1 LIWFY
6 FSEIKFLDKLQYIP
20 TIKKLHQPQT
30 NNMESKK
37 SYTALKVLF
46 SYVALLALVVTVG
59 WFLYSENQVYNKLE
73 SKIAFE
79 KTKILRVSK
88 LFSNV
93 YKTESL
99 ARKTIQNNSEQDFKS
114 YLIETDSLKSR
125 IDTLKEIVTTQYQKT
140 LLDSVTYLLAEKTK
154 NIRQLKTIKNKAE
167 DEVSVNTAID
177 EITKMEFKLRKLEL
191 QDFNKNPN
199 QLGAYQRNV
208 LQKYVDYLNQNIP
221 DDSTNT
227 LSKKASDS
235 ILANSKKLLSNVK
248 LKAEKKKESLNF
260 EENKL
265 LKNEIAISDQLR
277 KVLRIIEREIII
289 NSIKNNSLKEKSL
302 KKVNQIVTASA
313 IIGLVL
319 TLFFSILIV
328 SDYSK
333 SQVYKKQ
340 LEIANF
346 KTKNLLKSREQLI
359 STVSHDLK
367 TPLSTIVGYSELLGN
382 SDVNTKQSYFIK
394 NIKNSSE
401 YITQLVQDLL
411 DFSQIEAGKITIE
424 KVPFLLPEII
434 DEVAKS
440 IQTVYKQK
448 NIDLIIN
455 VDEKLNTRIVG
466 DSFRLKQILSNIIGN
481 AYKFTEEGF
490 IKISAYT
497 ENDENFIITIQD
509 SGIGIEKGN
518 QKLVFEEFAQANESI
533 EKKYGGT
540 GLGLSICQKI
550 ISILGGTL
558 SLESTFGKGST
569 FEIQLPLLFDHSQ
582 NITTETKKPI
592 LRNTQKQTFIVI
604 DDDINLLNLTSGVL
618 RQEGHQV
625 LSFNSAIKAL
635 ETIQNTKFDFV
646 ITDIQMP
653 EIDGFM
659 FLQKLRNSGHS
670 SYQNQPII
678 ALTGRTDL
686 DASVYSEAGFT
697 TVIKKPYSPRILLET
712 IQHILKNDTL
722 PNFQINEEETQTSY
736 RLYSL
741 ETLKEFLGND
751 HEALKEVLKS
761 FIENNSEN
769 LAFLETAITEKN
781 ILEINTI
788 AHRIAPMFKQIQA
801 REIGEILKTLERK
814 DLEISDL
821 DDLFK
826 DLKSKSELLFTALN
840 KEIL

>member
-1 LIWFY
+1 
-6 FSEIKFLDKLQYIP
+6 
-20 TIKKLHQPQT
+20 
-30 NNMESKK
+30 MESKK

-59 WFLYSENQVYNKLE
+59 WFLYAENVVYNKLE
-73 SKIAFE
+73 NKIAFE
-79 KTKILRVSK
+79 KTKILKVSK

-114 YLIETDSLKSR
+114 YIIETDSLKSR
-125 IDTLKEIVTTQYQKT
+125 IDTLKQIVTTQYQKT
-140 LLDSVTYLLAEKTK
+140 LLDSVTYLLSEKTK

-199 QLGAYQRNV
+199 QLGSYQRNV

-227 LSKKASDS
+227 LSKQASDS

-302 KKVNQIVTASA
+302 KKVNEIVTASA

-411 DFSQIEAGKITIE
+411 DFSKIEAGKITIE

-434 DEVAKS
+434 DEVARS

-448 NIDLIIN
+448 DIDLIIN
-455 VDEKLNTRIVG
+455 IDEKLNTRIVG
-466 DSFRLKQILSNIIGN
+466 DPFRLKQILSNIIGN

-497 ENDENFIITIQD
+497 SVTSERFIITIQD
-509 SGIGIEKGN
+509 SGIGIEKEN
-518 QKLVFEEFAQANESI
+518 LKLVFEEFAQANENI

-550 ISILGGTL
+550 ISILGGDL
-558 SLESTFGKGST
+558 KLESTFGKGST
-569 FEIQLPLLFDHSQ
+569 FEIQLPLQFDTSQ
-582 NITTETKKPI
+582 NLIPEVKKPVI
-592 LRNTQKQTFIVI
+592 RNTRKQTFIVL

-618 RQEGHQV
+618 RQEKHQV
-625 LSFNSAIKAL
+625 LSFSSATKAL
-635 ETIQNTKFDFV
+635 EAIKNTNFDFV

-653 EIDGFM
+653 EMDGFM
-659 FLQKLRNSGHS
+659 FLKKLKNSG
-670 SYQNQPII
+670 YKTYKNQPVI

-686 DASVYSEAGFT
+686 DFSVYSEAGFT
-697 TVIKKPYSPRILLET
+697 TVIQKPYSPKILLET
-712 IQHILKNDTL
+712 IQLILENDTL
-722 PNFQINEEETQTSY
+722 PTVAIHDEEEKTTSK
-736 RLYSL
+736 LYSL

-751 HEALKEVLKS
+751 SEALNEVLKS
-761 FIENNSEN
+761 FIESSREN
-769 LAFLETAITEKN
+769 LTLLENAITEKN
-781 ILEINTI
+781 TTEINSI

-801 REIGEILKTLERK
+801 REIGELLKVLENK
-814 DLEISDL
+814 DLEIA
-821 DDLFK
+821 
-826 DLKSKSELLFTALN
+826 DLKDNFKVLRSKTDLLFTVL
-840 KEIL
+840 KQEIA

>member
-1 LIWFY
+1 
-6 FSEIKFLDKLQYIP
+6 
-20 TIKKLHQPQT
+20 
-30 NNMESKK
+30 MESKK

-59 WFLYSENQVYNKLE
+59 WFLYSENVVYNKLE
-73 SKIAFE
+73 DKIAFE

-99 ARKTIQNNSEQDFKS
+99 ARKTIQTNSESDFKN
-114 YLIETDSLKSR
+114 YLIETDSLRAR
-125 IDTLKEIVTTQYQKT
+125 IDTLKQIVTTEYQKV
-140 LLDSVTYLLAEKTK
+140 LLDSVTYLLSEKTE
-154 NIRQLKTIKNKAE
+154 NIRKLKTIKNKAD

-191 QDFNKNPN
+191 QDFSKNPN
-199 QLGAYQRNV
+199 QLGSYQRNV

-227 LSKKASDS
+227 LSKQASDS

-265 LKNEIAISDQLR
+265 LKNEIAISEQLR

-302 KKVNQIVTASA
+302 RKVNEIVTASA
-313 IIGLVL
+313 IIGLIL
-319 TLFFSILIV
+319 TIFFSILIV

-333 SQVYKKQ
+333 SQLYKKQ

-411 DFSQIEAGKITIE
+411 DFSKIEAGKITIE
-424 KVPFLLPEII
+424 KVPFSLTEII
-434 DEVAKS
+434 EDTAKS
-440 IQTVYKQK
+440 IQSVYEQK

-455 VDEKLNTRIVG
+455 VDEKLKTRIVG
-466 DSFRLKQILSNIIGN
+466 DPFRLKQILTNIIGN
-481 AYKFTEEGF
+481 AFKFTEEGF
-490 IKISAYT
+490 IKISAYCT
-497 ENDENFIITIQD
+497 DDENSFTITIED
-509 SGIGIEKGN
+509 TGIGIEKGN
-518 QKLVFEEFAQANESI
+518 QKLVFEEFAQANENI

-550 ISILGGTL
+550 IAILGGSL
-558 SLESTFGKGST
+558 KLESTFGKGST
-569 FEIQLPLLFDHSQ
+569 FKIKLPLQFDSSTNTVEQ
-582 NITTETKKPI
+582 NEKPK
-592 LRNTQKQTFIVI
+592 LGFTQKLTFIVI
-604 DDDINLLNLTSGVL
+604 DDDTNLLNLTSGVL
-618 RQEGHQV
+618 RQEKHEV
-625 LSFNSAIKAL
+625 LSFNSAVKAL
-635 ETIQNTKFDFV
+635 ETIQNTPFDFV

-653 EIDGFM
+653 EMDGFM
-659 FLQKLRNSGHS
+659 FLKKLLTSEKGL
-670 SYQNQPII
+670 YKNQPVI

-686 DASVYSEAGFT
+686 EASVYTEAGFT
-697 TVIKKPYSPRILLET
+697 TVIKKPYSPKVLIET
-712 IQHILKNDTL
+712 IQSILADDRL
-722 PNFQINEEETQTSY
+722 PNTEINEQEVEETAAQ
-736 RLYSL
+736 LYSL
-741 ETLKEFLGND
+741 KTLKEFLGHDND
-751 HEALKEVLKS
+751 ALKDILKAFMAS
-761 FIENNSEN
+761 SNENFTALEN
-769 LAFLETAITEKN
+769 AIAEEN
-781 ILEINTI
+781 IADIRAI
-788 AHRIAPMFKQIQA
+788 SHRIAPMFKQIEA
-801 REIGEILKTLERK
+801 REIGAILKILEQN
-814 DLEISDL
+814 DLEIEQVKDIYQ
-821 DDLFK
+821 
-826 DLKSKSELLFTALN
+826 DLKIKRDLLFNALQQ
-840 KEIL
+840 EII

>member
-1 LIWFY
+1 
-6 FSEIKFLDKLQYIP
+6 
-20 TIKKLHQPQT
+20 
-30 NNMESKK
+30 MESKK

-73 SKIAFE
+73 NKIAFE

-99 ARKTIQNNSEQDFKS
+99 ARKTIQNNSEVDFKN

-125 IDTLKEIVTTQYQKT
+125 IDTLKQIVTTQYQKT
-140 LLDSVTYLLAEKTK
+140 LLDSVTYLLSEKTK
-154 NIRQLKTIKNKAE
+154 NIQQLKTIKNKAE

-199 QLGAYQRNV
+199 QLGSYQRNV

-302 KKVNQIVTASA
+302 KKVNEIVTVSA
-313 IIGLVL
+313 IVGLVL

-411 DFSQIEAGKITIE
+411 DFSKIEAGKITIE

-440 IQTVYKQK
+440 IQTVYKHK

-466 DSFRLKQILSNIIGN
+466 DPFRLKQILSNIIGN

-490 IKISAYT
+490 IKVSGYVT
-497 ENDENFIITIQD
+497 DNDKFFTIRIED
-509 SGIGIEKGN
+509 TGIGIEKGN
-518 QKLVFEEFAQANESI
+518 QKLVFEEFAQANENI

-550 ISILGGTL
+550 ISILGGDL
-558 SLESTFGKGST
+558 KLESTFGKGSI
-569 FEIQLPLLFDHSQ
+569 FEVELPLQFDNST
-582 NITTETKKPI
+582 NSVPEVKKPI
-592 LRNTQKQTFIVI
+592 VRNTKKQTFIVL

-618 RQEGHQV
+618 RQEQHQV

-635 ETIQNTKFDFV
+635 EAVQNTNFDFI

-653 EIDGFM
+653 EMDGFA
-659 FLQKLRNSGHS
+659 FLKKLKNSGYS
-670 SYQNQPII
+670 TYKNQPVI

-686 DASVYSEAGFT
+686 DATVYSEAGFT
-697 TVIKKPYSPRILLET
+697 TVIQKPYSPKILLET
-712 IQHILKNDTL
+712 IHLILENDTL
-722 PNFQINEEETQTSY
+722 PSVAINENDEQTTSK
-736 RLYSL
+736 LYSV

-751 HEALKEVLKS
+751 TTALKEVLKS
-761 FIENNSEN
+761 FIESSSEN
-769 LAFLETAITEKN
+769 LNLLESAIIEKN
-781 ILEINTI
+781 TVEINSI

-801 REIGEILKTLERK
+801 REIGEILKVLENK
-814 DLEISDL
+814 DLETSDL
-821 DDLFK
+821 ADIFK
-826 DLKSKSELLFTALN
+826 VLKSKTDVLFKALQE
-840 KEIL
+840 EIA

>member
-1 LIWFY
+1 
-6 FSEIKFLDKLQYIP
+6 
-20 TIKKLHQPQT
+20 
-30 NNMESKK
+30 MESKK
-37 SYTALKVLF
+37 SYTAIKVLF

-59 WFLYSENQVYNKLE
+59 CFLYSENVVYNKLE
-73 SKIAFE
+73 DKIAFE

-99 ARKTIQNNSEQDFKS
+99 ARKTIQTNSDNDFKS
-114 YLIETDSLKSR
+114 YLVETDSLKSR
-125 IDTLKEIVTTQYQKT
+125 IDTLKQIVTTDYQKT
-140 LLDSVTYLLAEKTK
+140 LLDSVTYLLSEKTK
-154 NIRQLKTIKNKAE
+154 NIQQLKTIKNKAD
-167 DEVSVNTAID
+167 DEVSVNSAID

-191 QDFNKNPN
+191 QDFTKSPN
-199 QLGAYQRNV
+199 QLGSYQKNV

-227 LSKKASDS
+227 LSKQASDS
-235 ILANSKKLLSNVK
+235 ILANSKKLLSSVK
-248 LKAEKKKESLNF
+248 LRAEKKKESLNF

-265 LKNEIAISDQLR
+265 LKNEIAISEQLR

-302 KKVNQIVTASA
+302 KKVNEIVTMSA

-411 DFSQIEAGKITIE
+411 DFSKIEAGKITIE
-424 KVPFLLPEII
+424 KVPFLLPEIV

-455 VDEKLNTRIVG
+455 VDEKLNAKIVG
-466 DSFRLKQILSNIIGN
+466 DPFRLKQILSNIIGN

-490 IKISAYT
+490 IRISAFVT
-497 ENDENFIITIQD
+497 EKEEFFTLTIED
-509 SGIGIEKGN
+509 SGIGIEKSN
-518 QKLVFEEFAQANESI
+518 QKLVFEEFAQANEGI

-550 ISILGGTL
+550 IAILGGTL
-558 SLESTFGKGST
+558 QLESTFGKGST
-569 FEIQLPLLFDHSQ
+569 FEIQLPLLFDTSS
-582 NITTETKKPI
+582 NTIFEVKKPVFQ
-592 LRNTQKQTFIVI
+592 NTRKQTFIVI

-618 RQEGHQV
+618 RQEKHQV
-625 LSFNSAIKAL
+625 LAFSNAIKAL
-635 ETIQNTKFDFV
+635 EAIQKTNFDFV

-653 EIDGFM
+653 EMDGFM
-659 FLQKLRNSGHS
+659 FLQKLKNTD
-670 SYQNQPII
+670 SYKSQPVI
-678 ALTGRTDL
+678 ALTGRSDL
-686 DASVYSEAGFT
+686 DSSVYSEAGFT
-697 TVIKKPYSPRILLET
+697 TVIKKPYSPKILLET
-712 IQHILKNDTL
+712 IRIILENDPL
-722 PNFQINEEETQTSY
+722 PKMEINDIEEKTS
-736 RLYSL
+736 RQLYSL

-751 HEALKEVLKS
+751 KDALNEVLKS
-761 FIENNSEN
+761 FIESSNEN
-769 LAFLETAITEKN
+769 LVFLENAIEEEN
-781 ILEINTI
+781 VAEINSI

-801 REIGEILKTLERK
+801 NEIGGILKVLDK
-814 DLEISDL
+814 NNFEISDL
-821 DDLFK
+821 K
-826 DLKSKSELLFTALN
+826 DIYKALKSKTDHLFKALQ
-840 KEIL
+840 KEIV

>member
-1 LIWFY
+1 
-6 FSEIKFLDKLQYIP
+6 
-20 TIKKLHQPQT
+20 
-30 NNMESKK
+30 MESKK

-59 WFLYSENQVYNKLE
+59 WFLYAENVVYNKLE
-73 SKIAFE
+73 NKIAFE
-79 KTKILRVSK
+79 KTKILKVSK

-114 YLIETDSLKSR
+114 YIIETDSLKSR
-125 IDTLKEIVTTQYQKT
+125 IDTLKQIVTTQYQKT
-140 LLDSVTYLLAEKTK
+140 LLDSVTYLLSEKTK

-199 QLGAYQRNV
+199 QLGSYQRNV

-227 LSKKASDS
+227 LSKQASDS

-302 KKVNQIVTASA
+302 KKVNEIVTASA

-411 DFSQIEAGKITIE
+411 DFSKIEAGKITIE
-424 KVPFLLPEII
+424 NVPFLLPEIV
-434 DEVAKS
+434 DEVARS

-448 NIDLIIN
+448 DIELIIN
-455 VDEKLNTRIVG
+455 IDEKLNTRIVG
-466 DSFRLKQILSNIIGN
+466 DPFRLKQILSNIIGN

-497 ENDENFIITIQD
+497 TDNSERFIITIQD
-509 SGIGIEKGN
+509 SGIGIEKEN
-518 QKLVFEEFAQANESI
+518 LKLVFEEFAQANENI

-550 ISILGGTL
+550 ISILGGDL
-558 SLESTFGKGST
+558 KLESTFGKGST
-569 FEIQLPLLFDHSQ
+569 FEIQLPLQFDTSQ
-582 NITTETKKPI
+582 NLIPEVKKPVI
-592 LRNTQKQTFIVI
+592 RNTRKQTFIVL

-618 RQEGHQV
+618 RQEKHQV
-625 LSFNSAIKAL
+625 LSFSSATKAL
-635 ETIQNTKFDFV
+635 EAIKNTNFDFV

-653 EIDGFM
+653 EMDGFM
-659 FLQKLRNSGHS
+659 FLKKLKNSG
-670 SYQNQPII
+670 YKNYKNQPVI

-686 DASVYSEAGFT
+686 DFSVYSEAGFT
-697 TVIKKPYSPRILLET
+697 TVIQKPYSPKILLET
-712 IQHILKNDTL
+712 IQLILENDTL
-722 PNFQINEEETQTSY
+722 PTVAIHDEEEKTTSK
-736 RLYSL
+736 LYSL

-751 HEALKEVLKS
+751 SEALNEVLKS
-761 FIENNSEN
+761 FIESSREN
-769 LAFLETAITEKN
+769 LTLLENATTEKN
-781 ILEINTI
+781 TTEINSI

-801 REIGEILKTLERK
+801 REIGELLKVLENK
-814 DLEISDL
+814 DLEIT
-821 DDLFK
+821 
-826 DLKSKSELLFTALN
+826 DLKDNFKVLRSKTDLLFTVL
-840 KEIL
+840 KQEIA

>member
-1 LIWFY
+1 
-6 FSEIKFLDKLQYIP
+6 
-20 TIKKLHQPQT
+20 
-30 NNMESKK
+30 MESKK

-59 WFLYSENQVYNKLE
+59 WFLYSENVVYNNLE
-73 SKIAFE
+73 DKIAFE

-93 YKTESL
+93 YKTEGL
-99 ARKTIQNNSEQDFKS
+99 ARQTIQTNSDKDFKN
-114 YLIETDSLKSR
+114 YLIESDSLRLR
-125 IDTLKEIVTTQYQKT
+125 IDTLKQIVRTEYQKT
-140 LLDSVTYLLAEKTK
+140 LLDSVTYFLAEKTK
-154 NIRQLKTIKNKAE
+154 NIRQLREIKNKAD
-167 DEVSVNTAID
+167 DETSVNNAID
-177 EITKMEFKLRKLEL
+177 EITKMEFNLRKLEL
-191 QDFNKNPN
+191 QDFTKNPN
-199 QLGAYQRNV
+199 QLGTYQRSV

-235 ILANSKKLLSNVK
+235 ILANSKKLLSSVK
-248 LKAEKKKESLNF
+248 MKAEKKKESLNF

-265 LKNEIAISDQLR
+265 LQNEIAISDQLR

-302 KKVNQIVTASA
+302 KRVNEIVTASA
-313 IIGLVL
+313 VIGLLL
-319 TLFFSILIV
+319 TVFFSILIV

-333 SQVYKKQ
+333 SQLYKKQ

-424 KVPFLLPEII
+424 KVPFFLPEII
-434 DEVAKS
+434 EDVAKN

-455 VDEKLNTRIVG
+455 VDEKLHKRVVG
-466 DSFRLKQILSNIIGN
+466 DPFRLKQILTNIVGN
-481 AYKFTEEGF
+481 AYKFTEEGY
-490 IKISAYT
+490 IKIAAYAN
-497 ENDENFIITIQD
+497 ENQTFTITIED
-509 SGIGIEKGN
+509 TGIGIEKAN
-518 QKLVFEEFAQANESI
+518 QKLVFEEFAQADENI

-550 ISILGGTL
+550 ISILGGKL

-569 FEIQLPLLFDHSQ
+569 FTIELPLSFDNSENQ
-582 NITTETKKPI
+582 TEQVKKQP
-592 LRNTQKQTFIVI
+592 TFINNKKQIFVVV

-618 RQEGHQV
+618 KQEKHQV
-625 LSFNSAIKAL
+625 MSFSSASKAL
-635 ETIQNTKFDFV
+635 ESIQNKPFDFV

-653 EIDGFM
+653 GTDGFM
-659 FLQKLRNSGHS
+659 FLEKLKNSPDI
-670 SYQNQPII
+670 YYRNQPVI

-686 DASVYSEAGFT
+686 DLSVYIDAGFT
-697 TVIKKPYSPRILLET
+697 TVVKKPYSPKILLET
-712 IQHILKNDTL
+712 IQHILDNDEI
-722 PNFQINEEETQTSY
+722 PNTTDSEMLQTDNTE
-736 RLYSL
+736 LYTL
-741 ETLKEFLGND
+741 ETLKDFLGHDEN
-751 HEALKEVLKS
+751 ALKEVIRS
-761 FIENNSEN
+761 FIESSVEN
-769 LAFLETAITEKN
+769 LELLETAIKEKN
-781 ILEINTI
+781 TEEIKSI

-801 REIGEILKTLERK
+801 NEIGEILKNIEKDEFSTDLFTNRYK
-814 DLEISDL
+814 DLITKTAV
-821 DDLFK
+821 LFEA
-826 DLKSKSELLFTALN
+826 LKQELL
-840 KEIL
+840 

>member
-1 LIWFY
+1 
-6 FSEIKFLDKLQYIP
+6 
-20 TIKKLHQPQT
+20 
-30 NNMESKK
+30 MESKK

-59 WFLYSENQVYNKLE
+59 WFLYSENVVYNKLE
-73 SKIAFE
+73 DKIAFE

-99 ARKTIQNNSEQDFKS
+99 ARKTIQNNSEQDFRS

-125 IDTLKEIVTTQYQKT
+125 IDTLKQIVTTQYQKT
-140 LLDSVTYLLAEKTK
+140 LLDSVTYLLSEKTK

-199 QLGAYQRNV
+199 QLGSYQRNV

-227 LSKKASDS
+227 LSKQASDS

-248 LKAEKKKESLNF
+248 IKAEKKKESLNF

-302 KKVNQIVTASA
+302 KKVNEIVTASA
-313 IIGLVL
+313 IIGLIL

-401 YITQLVQDLL
+401 YISQLVQDLL
-411 DFSQIEAGKITIE
+411 DFSKIEAGKISIE

-434 DEVAKS
+434 DGVAKS

-448 NIDLIIN
+448 DIDLIIN
-455 VDEKLNTRIVG
+455 IDEKLNTRIVG
-466 DSFRLKQILSNIIGN
+466 DPFRLKQILSNIIGN

-490 IKISAYT
+490 IRISAYT
-497 ENDENFIITIQD
+497 NNDNRYIITIQD
-509 SGIGIEKGN
+509 SGIGIEKEN
-518 QKLVFEEFAQANESI
+518 LKLVFEEFAQANENI

-550 ISILGGTL
+550 ISILGGDL
-558 SLESTFGKGST
+558 KLESTYGKGST
-569 FEIQLPLLFDHSQ
+569 FEIQLPLQFDNSP
-582 NITTETKKPI
+582 IILPEVKKPVV
-592 LRNTQKQTFIVI
+592 RNTKRQTFIVL

-618 RQEGHQV
+618 KQEQHQV
-625 LSFNSAIKAL
+625 LSFSSAVKAL
-635 ETIQNTKFDFV
+635 EAIQNTNFDFV

-653 EIDGFM
+653 EMDGFA
-659 FLQKLRNSGHS
+659 FLKNLKNSG
-670 SYQNQPII
+670 YATYNNQPVI

-686 DASVYSEAGFT
+686 DADVYSEAGFT
-697 TVIKKPYSPRILLET
+697 TVIQKPYSPKILLQT
-712 IQHILKNDTL
+712 IHLILENDTL
-722 PNFQINEEETQTSY
+722 PNVDINEKDQKTSSK
-736 RLYSL
+736 LYSL

-751 HEALKEVLKS
+751 NEALKEVLKS
-761 FIENNSEN
+761 FIESSTEN
-769 LAFLETAITEKN
+769 LSLLENAMMEKHPV
-781 ILEINTI
+781 EINSI

-801 REIGEILKTLERK
+801 REIGEILKVLENK
-814 DLEISDL
+814 DLQTSDL
-821 DDLFK
+821 NDIFK
-826 DLKSKSELLFTALN
+826 VLKSKTDVLFTALK
-840 KEIL
+840 KEIT

>member
-1 LIWFY
+1 
-6 FSEIKFLDKLQYIP
+6 
-20 TIKKLHQPQT
+20 
-30 NNMESKK
+30 METKR
-37 SYTALKVLF
+37 SYTAIKVLF
-46 SYVALLALVVTVG
+46 SYIALLGLVVTVG
-59 WFLYSENQVYNKLE
+59 WFLYSENAVYNKLE
-73 SKIAFE
+73 DKIAFE

-99 ARKTIQNNSEQDFKS
+99 ARKTIQNNSETDFKS
-114 YLIETDSLKSR
+114 YLIETDSLRCR
-125 IDTLKEIVTTQYQKT
+125 IDTLKEIVTTEYQKV
-140 LLDSVTYLLAEKTK
+140 LLDSVNYLLSEKTD

-191 QDFNKNPN
+191 QDFTKNPN
-199 QLGAYQRNV
+199 DLGNYQRNV
-208 LQKYVDYLNQNIP
+208 LQQYVDYLNQNIP

-227 LSKKASDS
+227 LSKQASDS

-265 LKNEIAISDQLR
+265 LKNEIAISEQLR

-302 KKVNQIVTASA
+302 KKVNEIVTASA
-313 IIGLVL
+313 IIGLIL

-367 TPLSTIVGYSELLGN
+367 TPLSTIVGYTELLGN
-382 SDVNTKQSYFIK
+382 SDVNTKQSYFVK

-401 YITQLVQDLL
+401 YISQLVQDLL

-424 KVPFLLPEII
+424 KVPFYLPEVIE
-434 DEVAKS
+434 DVAKN

-448 NIDLIIN
+448 SIDLIIN
-455 VDEKLNTRIVG
+455 IDEKLNTKVVG
-466 DSFRLKQILSNIIGN
+466 DPFRLKQILSNIIGN

-490 IKISAYT
+490 IKISAFAAI
-497 ENDENFIITIQD
+497 DEPFFIINIEDT
-509 SGIGIEKGN
+509 GIGIEKNN
-518 QKLVFEEFAQANESI
+518 QKLVFEEFAQANEGI

-558 SLESTFGKGST
+558 KLESTFGKGSV
-569 FEIQLPLLFDHSQ
+569 FEIKLPLLIDNSSENFVPEIKKPVSP
-582 NITTETKKPI
+582 NTKKY
-592 LRNTQKQTFIVI
+592 TFIVI

-618 RQEGHQV
+618 KQEKHQV
-625 LSFNSAIKAL
+625 FSFDRANKAL
-635 ETIQNTKFDFV
+635 EAISQTNFDFI

-653 EIDGFM
+653 EMDGFM
-659 FLQKLRNSGHS
+659 FVEKLRNSKIS
-670 SYQNQPII
+670 TYKNQPVV

-686 DASVYSEAGFT
+686 DFSVYTKAGFT
-697 TVIKKPYSPRILLET
+697 TVIKKPYSPKVLLET
-712 IQHILKNDTL
+712 IQQILQNDTI
-722 PNFQINEEETQTSY
+722 PDIEIKEAEAETSFE
-736 RLYSL
+736 LYSL

-751 HEALKEVLKS
+751 NDALRDVIVSFVESTEENIVLLDKAIS
-761 FIENNSEN
+761 SEN
-769 LAFLETAITEKN
+769 IS
-781 ILEINTI
+781 EIHTI
-788 AHRIAPMFKQIQA
+788 AHRIAPMFRQIHA
-801 REIGEILKTLERK
+801 NDIAKILK
-814 DLEISDL
+814 DLEKNDFKIEDL
-821 DDLFK
+821 QSIFE
-826 DLKSKSELLFTALN
+826 DLKNKIKILFESLQQ
-840 KEIL
+840 EIV

>member
-1 LIWFY
+1 
-6 FSEIKFLDKLQYIP
+6 
-20 TIKKLHQPQT
+20 
-30 NNMESKK
+30 MESKK
-37 SYTALKVLF
+37 SYTAIKVLF

-59 WFLYSENQVYNKLE
+59 WFLYSENVVYNKLE
-73 SKIAFE
+73 DKIALE

-99 ARKTIQNNSEQDFKS
+99 ARKTIQTNSESDFKS
-114 YLIETDSLKSR
+114 YLTETDSLRAR
-125 IDTLKEIVTTQYQKT
+125 IDTLKQIVTTQYQKT
-140 LLDSVTYLLAEKTK
+140 LLDSVNYYLSEKTK
-154 NIRQLKTIKNKAE
+154 NIQQLKAIKNKAD

-191 QDFNKNPN
+191 QDFTKSPN
-199 QLGAYQRNV
+199 QLGSYQRNV

-227 LSKKASDS
+227 LSKQASDS

-260 EENKL
+260 QENKL
-265 LKNEIAISDQLR
+265 LKNEIAISEQLR

-302 KKVNQIVTASA
+302 KKVNEIVTASA
-313 IIGLVL
+313 IIGLIL

-411 DFSQIEAGKITIE
+411 EFSQIEAGKITIE
-424 KVPFLLPEII
+424 KVPFSLPDVI

-448 NIDLIIN
+448 DIELIIN
-455 VDEKLNTRIVG
+455 VDEKLNTKIVG
-466 DSFRLKQILSNIIGN
+466 DPFRLKQILSNIIGN

-490 IKISAYT
+490 IRIGAFIG
-497 ENDENFIITIQD
+497 ENDQFFTIIIED
-509 SGIGIEKGN
+509 SGIGIEKEN
-518 QKLVFEEFAQANESI
+518 QKLVFEEFAQANEGI

-558 SLESTFGKGST
+558 QLESTFGKGST
-569 FEIQLPLLFDHSQ
+569 FEIQLPLLFDSSS
-582 NITTETKKPI
+582 NSVSEVKKPI
-592 LRNTQKQTFIVI
+592 VRNTKKQTFIVI

-618 RQEGHQV
+618 RQENHQV

-635 ETIQNTKFDFV
+635 EAIQNTNFDFI

-653 EIDGFM
+653 EMDGFM
-659 FLQKLRNSGHS
+659 FLQKLKNTSV
-670 SYQNQPII
+670 YKNQPVI

-686 DASVYSEAGFT
+686 ASSVYAEAGFI
-697 TVIKKPYSPRILLET
+697 TVVKKPYSPKILLET
-712 IQHILKNDTL
+712 IHLILENDTL
-722 PNFQINEEETQTSY
+722 PVVDISDNEEKIATK
-736 RLYSL
+736 LYSL
-741 ETLKEFLGND
+741 ETLKDFLGND
-751 HEALKEVLKS
+751 KNALNEVLKS
-761 FIENNSEN
+761 FIESTNEN
-769 LAFLETAITEKN
+769 LGFLETAIEEEN
-781 ILEINTI
+781 VPEINAI
-788 AHRIAPMFKQIQA
+788 AHRIAPMFNQIEA
-801 REIGEILKTLERK
+801 YEIGSILKVLDK
-814 DLEISDL
+814 NDFQVSDL
-821 DDLFK
+821 NDIFNA
-826 DLKSKSELLFTALN
+826 LKSKTDSLFKALQ
-840 KEIL
+840 KEIV

>member
-1 LIWFY
+1 
-6 FSEIKFLDKLQYIP
+6 
-20 TIKKLHQPQT
+20 
-30 NNMESKK
+30 MESKK

-59 WFLYSENQVYNKLE
+59 WFLYSENVVYNKLE
-73 SKIAFE
+73 DKIAFE

-99 ARKTIQNNSEQDFKS
+99 ARKTIQTNSESDFEN
-114 YLIETDSLKSR
+114 YLIETDSLRAR
-125 IDTLKEIVTTQYQKT
+125 IDTLKQIVTTEYQKV
-140 LLDSVTYLLAEKTK
+140 LLDSVTYLLSEKTE
-154 NIRQLKTIKNKAE
+154 NIRKLKTIKNKAD

-191 QDFNKNPN
+191 QDFSKNPN
-199 QLGAYQRNV
+199 QLGSYQRNV

-227 LSKKASDS
+227 LSKQASDS

-265 LKNEIAISDQLR
+265 LKNEIAISEQLR

-302 KKVNQIVTASA
+302 RKVNEIVTASA
-313 IIGLVL
+313 IIGLIL
-319 TLFFSILIV
+319 TIFFSILIV

-333 SQVYKKQ
+333 SQLYKKQ

-382 SDVNTKQSYFIK
+382 SDVSTKQSYFIK

-411 DFSQIEAGKITIE
+411 DFSKIEAGKITIE
-424 KVPFLLPEII
+424 KVPFSLTEII
-434 DEVAKS
+434 EDTAKS
-440 IQTVYKQK
+440 VQSVYEQK

-455 VDEKLNTRIVG
+455 VDEKLKTRIVG
-466 DSFRLKQILSNIIGN
+466 DPFRLKQILTNIIGN
-481 AYKFTEEGF
+481 AFKFTEEGF
-490 IKISAYT
+490 IKISAYCT
-497 ENDENFIITIQD
+497 DDEKSFAITIED
-509 SGIGIEKGN
+509 TGIGIEKGN
-518 QKLVFEEFAQANESI
+518 QKLVFEEFAQANENI

-550 ISILGGTL
+550 ITILGGCL
-558 SLESTFGKGST
+558 KLESTFGKGST
-569 FEIQLPLLFDHSQ
+569 FKIKLPLQFDNSNSTVEQ
-582 NITTETKKPI
+582 NEKPK
-592 LRNTQKQTFIVI
+592 LSFTQKLTFIVI
-604 DDDINLLNLTSGVL
+604 DDDTNLLNLTSGVI
-618 RQEGHQV
+618 RQEKHEV
-625 LSFNSAIKAL
+625 LSFNSAVKAL
-635 ETIQNTKFDFV
+635 ETIQNTAFDFI

-653 EIDGFM
+653 EMDGFM
-659 FLQKLRNSGHS
+659 FLKKLQTSEKGL
-670 SYQNQPII
+670 YKNQPVI

-686 DASVYSEAGFT
+686 EPSVYTEAGFT
-697 TVIKKPYSPRILLET
+697 TVIKKPYSPKVLIET
-712 IQHILKNDTL
+712 IQSILTDDRL
-722 PNFQINEEETQTSY
+722 PNTVINEQEAEETAAQ
-736 RLYSL
+736 LYSL
-741 ETLKEFLGND
+741 KTLKEFLGQDND
-751 HEALKEVLKS
+751 ALKDILKAFMAS
-761 FIENNSEN
+761 SNENFTALEN
-769 LAFLETAITEKN
+769 AIAEEN
-781 ILEINTI
+781 IADIRAI
-788 AHRIAPMFKQIQA
+788 AHRIAPMFKQIEA
-801 REIGEILKTLERK
+801 REIGAILKILEQN
-814 DLEISDL
+814 DLEIEQV
-821 DDLFK
+821 K
-826 DLKSKSELLFTALN
+826 EIYQDLKIKRDLLFNALQQ
-840 KEIL
+840 EII

>member
-1 LIWFY
+1 
-6 FSEIKFLDKLQYIP
+6 
-20 TIKKLHQPQT
+20 
-30 NNMESKK
+30 MESKK

-59 WFLYSENQVYNKLE
+59 WFLYSENVVYNKLE
-73 SKIAFE
+73 DKIAFE

-99 ARKTIQNNSEQDFKS
+99 ARKTIQTNSESDFKS
-114 YLIETDSLKSR
+114 YLTETDSLKSR
-125 IDTLKEIVTTQYQKT
+125 IDTLKQIVTTQYQKT
-140 LLDSVTYLLAEKTK
+140 LLDSVTYYLSEKTK
-154 NIRQLKTIKNKAE
+154 NIQQLKTIKNKAD

-191 QDFNKNPN
+191 QDFTKNPN
-199 QLGAYQRNV
+199 QLGSYQKNV

-227 LSKKASDS
+227 LSKQASDS
-235 ILANSKKLLSNVK
+235 ILANSKKLLSSVK
-248 LKAEKKKESLNF
+248 MRAEKKKESLNF

-265 LKNEIAISDQLR
+265 LKNEIAISEQLR

-302 KKVNQIVTASA
+302 KKVNEIVTASA

-333 SQVYKKQ
+333 SQLYKKQ

-411 DFSQIEAGKITIE
+411 DFSQIEAGKISIE
-424 KVPFLLPEII
+424 KVPLLLPEII
-434 DEVAKS
+434 EEVAKS

-455 VDEKLNTRIVG
+455 VDEKLNSRIVG
-466 DSFRLKQILSNIIGN
+466 DPFRLKQILSNIIGN

-497 ENDENFIITIQD
+497 NDNDQFFTIAIED
-509 SGIGIEKGN
+509 SGIGIEKAN
-518 QKLVFEEFAQANESI
+518 QKLVFEEFAQANENI

-550 ISILGGTL
+550 ISILGGNL
-558 SLESTFGKGST
+558 QLESTFGKGST
-569 FEIQLPLLFDHSQ
+569 FKIQLPLLFDSSQ
-582 NITTETKKPI
+582 NLVSEVKKPI
-592 LRNTQKQTFIVI
+592 WGNTKKQTFIVL

-618 RQEGHQV
+618 KQEGHNV

-635 ETIQNTKFDFV
+635 EAIKTTSFDFV

-653 EIDGFM
+653 ETDGFA
-659 FLQKLRNSGHS
+659 FLEKLKNSENTT
-670 SYQNQPII
+670 YKNQPVI

-686 DASVYSEAGFT
+686 EFSAYSEAGFT
-697 TVIKKPYSPRILLET
+697 TVIKKPYSPKVLLET
-712 IQHILKNDTL
+712 IGHILENDEL
-722 PNFQINEEETQTSY
+722 PNTEIIENDENTSQQ
-736 RLYSL
+736 LYSL
-741 ETLKEFLGND
+741 KTLNEFLSND
-751 HEALKEVLKS
+751 KEALKEIIKS
-761 FIENNSEN
+761 FMESSTEN
-769 LAFLETAITEKN
+769 LTLLENAIKEKN
-781 ILEINTI
+781 RNEIKSI
-788 AHRIAPMFKQIQA
+788 AHRIAPMFKQIEVH
-801 REIGEILKTLERK
+801 EIGDILKKLETNNF
-814 DLEISDL
+814 EISEMKSI
-821 DDLFK
+821 FK
-826 DLKSKSELLFTALN
+826 DLKAKTNLLFEVL
-840 KEIL
+840 KQEIA

>member
-1 LIWFY
+1 
-6 FSEIKFLDKLQYIP
+6 
-20 TIKKLHQPQT
+20 
-30 NNMESKK
+30 MESKR

-59 WFLYSENQVYNKLE
+59 WFLYSENVVYNKLE
-73 SKIAFE
+73 DKIAFE

-99 ARKTIQNNSEQDFKS
+99 ARQTIQNNSEKDFKN
-114 YLIETDSLKSR
+114 YLIETDSLRLR
-125 IDTLKEIVTTQYQKT
+125 IDTLKQIVTTEYQKT
-140 LLDSVTYLLAEKTK
+140 LLDSVTYLLSEKTK
-154 NIRQLKTIKNKAE
+154 NIKQLKEIKNKAD
-167 DEVSVNTAID
+167 DETSVNNAID
-177 EITKMEFKLRKLEL
+177 EITKMEFNLRKLEL
-191 QDFNKNPN
+191 QDFTKNPN
-199 QLGAYQRNV
+199 QLGSYQRGV
-208 LQKYVDYLNQNIP
+208 LQRYVDYLNQNIP

-235 ILANSKKLLSNVK
+235 ILANSKKLLSTVK
-248 LKAEKKKESLNF
+248 MKAEKKKESLNF

-265 LKNEIAISDQLR
+265 LQNEMAISDQLR

-302 KKVNQIVTASA
+302 KRVNEIVTASA
-313 IIGLVL
+313 VIGLLL
-319 TLFFSILIV
+319 TVFFSILIV

-382 SDVNTKQSYFIK
+382 SDINTKQSYFVK

-411 DFSQIEAGKITIE
+411 DFSKIEAGKIAIE

-434 DEVAKS
+434 EDVAKN
-440 IQTVYKQK
+440 IQTVYKEK

-455 VDEKLNTRIVG
+455 VDEKFQKRIVG
-466 DSFRLKQILSNIIGN
+466 DPFRLKQILTNIIGN
-481 AYKFTEEGF
+481 AYKFTEEGHIRIAAYANEDQTF
-490 IKISAYT
+490 TIS
-497 ENDENFIITIQD
+497 IQD
-509 SGIGIEKGN
+509 TGIGIEKGN
-518 QKLVFEEFAQANESI
+518 QKLVFEEFAQANENI

-558 SLESTFGKGST
+558 SLESIYGKGST
-569 FEIQLPLLFDHSQ
+569 FKVELPLIFDNSQ
-582 NITTETKKPI
+582 PTTTEVKNKPLKNTK
-592 LRNTQKQTFIVI
+592 KQTFIVV

-618 RQEGHQV
+618 KQEQHQV
-625 LSFNSAIKAL
+625 LSFSNPAKAL
-635 ETIQNTKFDFV
+635 ETIQNTPFDFV

-653 EIDGFM
+653 EIDGFL
-659 FLQKLRNSGHS
+659 FLEKLRELPDSVFK
-670 SYQNQPII
+670 NQPVI

-686 DASVYSEAGFT
+686 ELSVYKEAGFS
-697 TVIKKPYSPRILLET
+697 TVVKKPYSPKILLET
-712 IQHILKNDTL
+712 IQHILDNEEIPDTEFSETAENHSSQMYSLDTL
-722 PNFQINEEETQTSY
+722 
-736 RLYSL
+736 
-741 ETLKEFLGND
+741 KDFLGQD
-751 HEALKEVLKS
+751 ESALKEVLKS
-761 FIENNSEN
+761 FIDSSIENIGLLSTAIQENNHD
-769 LAFLETAITEKN
+769 
-781 ILEINTI
+781 EIKSI

-801 REIGEILKTLERK
+801 NEIGEILKKLEKDDLNTL
-814 DLEISDL
+814 DLESI
-821 DDLFK
+821 FI
-826 DLKSKSELLFTALN
+826 DLKEKMNVLFEEL
-840 KEIL
+840 KQEV

>member
-1 LIWFY
+1 
-6 FSEIKFLDKLQYIP
+6 
-20 TIKKLHQPQT
+20 
-30 NNMESKK
+30 MESKK
-37 SYTALKVLF
+37 SYTAIKVLF

-59 WFLYSENQVYNKLE
+59 WFLYSENVVYNKLE
-73 SKIAFE
+73 DKIALE
-79 KTKILRVSK
+79 KNKILRVSK

-99 ARKTIQNNSEQDFKS
+99 ARKTIQTNSEKDFKS
-114 YLIETDSLKSR
+114 YLIESDSLRAR
-125 IDTLKEIVTTQYQKT
+125 IDTLKQIVTTDYQKV

-154 NIRQLKTIKNKAE
+154 NIQQLKTIKNKAD
-167 DEVSVNTAID
+167 DEVSVNSAID

-191 QDFNKNPN
+191 QDFTKNPN
-199 QLGAYQRNV
+199 QLGAYQKNV

-235 ILANSKKLLSNVK
+235 ILANSKKLLSSVK
-248 LKAEKKKESLNF
+248 LRAEKKKESLNF

-302 KKVNQIVTASA
+302 KKVNEIVTASA
-313 IIGLVL
+313 IAGLIL
-319 TLFFSILIV
+319 TILFSVLIV

-333 SQVYKKQ
+333 SQLYKKQ

-382 SDVNTKQSYFIK
+382 SDVSTKQSYFIN
-394 NIKNSSE
+394 NIKKSSE

-411 DFSQIEAGKITIE
+411 DFSKIEAGKITIE
-424 KVPFLLPEII
+424 KVPFSLPQII

-455 VDEKLNTRIVG
+455 VDEKLNSKIVG
-466 DSFRLKQILSNIIGN
+466 DPFRLKQILSNIIGN
-481 AYKFTEEGF
+481 AYKFTEEGY
-490 IKISAYT
+490 IKINAFPT
-497 ENDENFIITIQD
+497 ENNDFFTITIED
-509 SGIGIEKGN
+509 TGIGIEKGN
-518 QKLVFEEFAQANESI
+518 QKFVFEEFAQANEGI

-558 SLESTFGKGST
+558 QLESIFGQGST
-569 FEIQLPLLFDHSQ
+569 FEIKLPLLFDTSSNQVDEIKKTVSQ
-582 NITTETKKPI
+582 QTKS
-592 LRNTQKQTFIVI
+592 QTFIVI

-618 RQEGHQV
+618 RQEKHQV
-625 LSFNSAIKAL
+625 LSFNSAGKAL
-635 ETIQNTKFDFV
+635 EAIQKTNFDFA

-653 EIDGFM
+653 EMDGFA
-659 FLQKLRNSGHS
+659 FLQKLKNTSV
-670 SYQNQPII
+670 YKNQPVI

-686 DASVYSEAGFT
+686 DASVYADAGFT
-697 TVIKKPYSPRILLET
+697 TVVKKPYSPKILLDT
-712 IQHILKNDTL
+712 IRIILEDDHLPKVDT
-722 PNFQINEEETQTSY
+722 TQTEEKSSVK
-736 RLYSL
+736 LYSL
-741 ETLKEFLGND
+741 ETLKEFLAND
-751 HEALKEVLKS
+751 KNALNEVLKS
-761 FIENNSEN
+761 FIESTNEN
-769 LAFLETAITEKN
+769 LVFLENA
-781 ILEINTI
+781 ILEENTVEINAI
-788 AHRIAPMFKQIQA
+788 AHRIAPMFKQIEA
-801 REIGEILKTLERK
+801 NEIAKILVVLEKNEFEITKAKDIYK
-814 DLEISDL
+814 DLNAKIIS
-821 DDLFK
+821 LFI
-826 DLKSKSELLFTALN
+826 LLE
-840 KEIL
+840 KEIT

>member
-1 LIWFY
+1 
-6 FSEIKFLDKLQYIP
+6 
-20 TIKKLHQPQT
+20 
-30 NNMESKK
+30 MESKK

-59 WFLYSENQVYNKLE
+59 WFLYSENVVYKKLE
-73 SKIAFE
+73 DKIAFE

-99 ARKTIQNNSEQDFKS
+99 ARKTIQTNSESDFKS

-125 IDTLKEIVTTQYQKT
+125 IDTLKQIVTTQYQKT
-140 LLDSVTYLLAEKTK
+140 LLDSVTYLLSEKTK
-154 NIRQLKTIKNKAE
+154 NIQQLKTIKNKAE

-199 QLGAYQRNV
+199 QLGSYQRNV

-302 KKVNQIVTASA
+302 KKVNEIVTASA
-313 IIGLVL
+313 IAGLIL
-319 TLFFSILIV
+319 TLFFSVLIV

-359 STVSHDLK
+359 TTVSHDLK

-382 SDVNTKQSYFIK
+382 SDINTKQSYFVK

-411 DFSQIEAGKITIE
+411 DFSRIEAGKITIE
-424 KVPFLLPEII
+424 KVPFFLPEII
-434 DEVAKS
+434 EDTAKN

-466 DSFRLKQILSNIIGN
+466 DPFRLKQILTNIIGN
-481 AYKFTEEGF
+481 AYKFTEEGY
-490 IKISAYT
+490 IKISSYVT
-497 ENDENFIITIQD
+497 ENENFFIVRIEDT
-509 SGIGIEKGN
+509 GIGIEKGN
-518 QKLVFEEFAQANESI
+518 QKLVFEEFAQANENI

-540 GLGLSICQKI
+540 GLGLAICQKI
-550 ISILGGTL
+550 ISFLGGRLT
-558 SLESTFGKGST
+558 LESTFGKGST
-569 FEIQLPLLFDHSQ
+569 FEIKIPLVFDHSEITVEEIKR
-582 NITTETKKPI
+582 NIA
-592 LRNTQKQTFIVI
+592 RNTKKQTFIVI

-618 RQEGHQV
+618 RQEKHEV
-625 LSFNSAIKAL
+625 LSFSSAVKAL
-635 ETIQNTKFDFV
+635 EAIQTTNFDFV

-653 EIDGFM
+653 EMDGFK
-659 FLQKLRNSGHS
+659 FLEKLRHS
-670 SYQNQPII
+670 KKGIYNNQPVI

-686 DASVYSEAGFT
+686 DSSVYTKAGFT
-697 TVIKKPYSPRILLET
+697 TVVKKPYSPKILLET
-712 IQHILKNDTL
+712 IQHILDNDTL
-722 PNFQINEEETQTSY
+722 PEVEIHDKEETVSNQ
-736 RLYSL
+736 LYSL
-741 ETLKEFLGND
+741 DTLKEFLGYD
-751 HEALKEVLKS
+751 DDALKDVLKA
-761 FIENNSEN
+761 FIISSNEN
-769 LAFLETAITEKN
+769 LTLLEKAITEKN
-781 ILEINTI
+781 VPEINSI
-788 AHRIAPMFKQIQA
+788 AHRIAPMFKQIEA
-801 REIGEILKTLERK
+801 RDIGTILKILEQNN
-814 DLEISDL
+814 LEISDL
-821 DDLFK
+821 KDIFNALKAKTTKLF
-826 DLKSKSELLFTALN
+826 SALEQ
-840 KEIL
+840 EIV

>member
-1 LIWFY
+1 
-6 FSEIKFLDKLQYIP
+6 
-20 TIKKLHQPQT
+20 
-30 NNMESKK
+30 MESKK

-59 WFLYSENQVYNKLE
+59 WFLYSENVVYNKLE

-99 ARKTIQNNSEQDFKS
+99 ARKTIQTNSEKDFKN

-125 IDTLKEIVTTQYQKT
+125 IDTLKQIVTTEYQKV
-140 LLDSVTYLLAEKTK
+140 LLDSVTYLLSEKTE

-167 DEVSVNTAID
+167 DEVSVNNAID
-177 EITKMEFKLRKLEL
+177 EITKMEFNLRKLEL
-191 QDFNKNPN
+191 QDFTKNPN
-199 QLGAYQRNV
+199 DLGNYQRNV
-208 LQKYVDYLNQNIP
+208 LQRYVDYLNQNIP

-248 LKAEKKKESLNF
+248 MKAEKKKETLNF

-265 LKNEIAISDQLR
+265 LQNEIAISEQLR

-302 KKVNQIVTASA
+302 KKVNEIVTASA
-313 IIGLVL
+313 IAGLIL
-319 TLFFSILIV
+319 TLFFSVLIV

-333 SQVYKKQ
+333 SQLYKKQ

-382 SDVNTKQSYFIK
+382 SDINTKQSYFIK

-424 KVPFLLPEII
+424 KVPFFLPQII

-448 NIDLIIN
+448 DIDLIIN
-455 VDEKLNTRIVG
+455 VDDKLSTKIVG
-466 DSFRLKQILSNIIGN
+466 DPFRLKQILSNIIGN
-481 AYKFTEEGF
+481 AYKFTETGYIKVSALEGDKF
-490 IKISAYT
+490 FA
-497 ENDENFIITIQD
+497 ITIED
-509 SGIGIEKGN
+509 TGIGIEKGN
-518 QKLVFEEFAQANESI
+518 QKLVFEEFAQANENI
-533 EKKYGGT
+533 EKQYGGT

-550 ISILGGTL
+550 ISILGGNL
-558 SLESTFGKGST
+558 QLESTFGSGST
-569 FEIQLPLLFDHSQ
+569 FEIQLPLLFDTSS
-582 NITTETKKPI
+582 NAEIEIRKPI
-592 LRNTQKQTFIVI
+592 YQDIKSQTFIVI

-618 RQEGHQV
+618 RQEKHEV
-625 LSFNSAIKAL
+625 LSFNNAAKAL
-635 ETIQNTKFDFV
+635 EVIQNTKFDFV

-653 EIDGFM
+653 GIDGFE
-659 FLQKLRNSGHS
+659 FLEKLKNNSV
-670 SYQNQPII
+670 YQSQPVI

-686 DASVYSEAGFT
+686 EASVYTDAGFT
-697 TVIKKPYSPRILLET
+697 TVVKKPYSPKILLET
-712 IQHILKNDTL
+712 ISLILGNATL
-722 PNFQINEEETQTSY
+722 PKTELKDVEEKTLTQ
-736 RLYSL
+736 LYSL
-741 ETLKEFLGND
+741 NTLKEFLGND
-751 HEALKEVLKS
+751 NSALNDVLKS
-761 FIENNSEN
+761 FVESTNEN
-769 LAFLETAITEKN
+769 LLLMENAIAEEN
-781 ILEINTI
+781 VAEINSI
-788 AHRIAPMFKQIQA
+788 AHRIAPMFKQIEA
-801 REIGEILKTLERK
+801 RDIGEILKALEKNTFEITDLKDIYKTLKAKIEVLFK
-814 DLEISDL
+814 ALQKEIS
-821 DDLFK
+821 
-826 DLKSKSELLFTALN
+826 
-840 KEIL
+840 

>member
-1 LIWFY
+1 
-6 FSEIKFLDKLQYIP
+6 
-20 TIKKLHQPQT
+20 
-30 NNMESKK
+30 MESKK

-59 WFLYSENQVYNKLE
+59 WFLYSENVVYNKLE
-73 SKIAFE
+73 DKIAFE

-99 ARKTIQNNSEQDFKS
+99 ARKTIQTNSESDFKN
-114 YLIETDSLKSR
+114 YLIETDSLRAR
-125 IDTLKEIVTTQYQKT
+125 IDTLKQIVTTEYQKV
-140 LLDSVTYLLAEKTK
+140 LLDSVTYLLSEKTE
-154 NIRQLKTIKNKAE
+154 NIRKLKTIKNKAD

-191 QDFNKNPN
+191 QDFSKNPN
-199 QLGAYQRNV
+199 QLGSYQRNV

-227 LSKKASDS
+227 LSKQASDS

-265 LKNEIAISDQLR
+265 LKNEIAISEQLR

-302 KKVNQIVTASA
+302 RKVNEIVTASA
-313 IIGLVL
+313 IIGLIL
-319 TLFFSILIV
+319 TIFFSILIV

-333 SQVYKKQ
+333 SQLYKKQ

-382 SDVNTKQSYFIK
+382 SDVSTKQSYFIK

-411 DFSQIEAGKITIE
+411 DFSKIEAGKITIE
-424 KVPFLLPEII
+424 KVPFSLTEII
-434 DEVAKS
+434 EDTAKS
-440 IQTVYKQK
+440 VQSVYEQK

-455 VDEKLNTRIVG
+455 VDEKLKTRIVG
-466 DSFRLKQILSNIIGN
+466 DPFRLKQILTNIIGN
-481 AYKFTEEGF
+481 AFKFTEEGF
-490 IKISAYT
+490 IKISAYCT
-497 ENDENFIITIQD
+497 DDEKSFAITIED
-509 SGIGIEKGN
+509 TGIGIEKGN
-518 QKLVFEEFAQANESI
+518 QKLVFEEFAQANENI

-550 ISILGGTL
+550 ITILGGSL
-558 SLESTFGKGST
+558 KLESTFGKGST
-569 FEIQLPLLFDHSQ
+569 FKIKLPLQFDNSNSTVEQ
-582 NITTETKKPI
+582 NEKPK
-592 LRNTQKQTFIVI
+592 LSFTQKLTFIVI
-604 DDDINLLNLTSGVL
+604 DDDTNLLNLTSGVI
-618 RQEGHQV
+618 RQEKHEV
-625 LSFNSAIKAL
+625 LSFNSAVKAL
-635 ETIQNTKFDFV
+635 ETIQNTAFDFI

-653 EIDGFM
+653 EMDGFM
-659 FLQKLRNSGHS
+659 FLKKLQTSEKGL
-670 SYQNQPII
+670 YKNQPVI

-686 DASVYSEAGFT
+686 EPSVYTEAGFT
-697 TVIKKPYSPRILLET
+697 TVIKKPYSPKVLIET
-712 IQHILKNDTL
+712 IQSILTDDRL
-722 PNFQINEEETQTSY
+722 PNTVINEQEAEETAAQ
-736 RLYSL
+736 LYSL
-741 ETLKEFLGND
+741 KTLKEFLGQDND
-751 HEALKEVLKS
+751 ALKDILKAFMAS
-761 FIENNSEN
+761 SNENFTALEN
-769 LAFLETAITEKN
+769 AIAEEN
-781 ILEINTI
+781 IADIRAI
-788 AHRIAPMFKQIQA
+788 AHRIAPMFKQIEA
-801 REIGEILKTLERK
+801 REIGAILKILEQN
-814 DLEISDL
+814 DLEIEQVKDIYQ
-821 DDLFK
+821 
-826 DLKSKSELLFTALN
+826 DLKIKRDLLFNALQQ
-840 KEIL
+840 EII

>member
-1 LIWFY
+1 
-6 FSEIKFLDKLQYIP
+6 
-20 TIKKLHQPQT
+20 
-30 NNMESKK
+30 MESKK
-37 SYTALKVLF
+37 SYTAIKVLF

-73 SKIAFE
+73 DKIAFE

-99 ARKTIQNNSEQDFKS
+99 ARKTIQTNSETDFKS
-114 YLIETDSLKSR
+114 YLVETDSLKSR
-125 IDTLKEIVTTQYQKT
+125 IDTLKQIVTTQYQKT
-140 LLDSVTYLLAEKTK
+140 LLDSVTYLLSEKTK
-154 NIRQLKTIKNKAE
+154 NIQQLKTIKNKAE

-199 QLGAYQRNV
+199 QLGSYQRNV

-235 ILANSKKLLSNVK
+235 ILSNSKKLLSNVK

-302 KKVNQIVTASA
+302 KKVNEIVTASA
-313 IIGLVL
+313 IIGLIL

-411 DFSQIEAGKITIE
+411 DFSQIEAGKISIE
-424 KVPFLLPEII
+424 KVPFLVPEII

-455 VDEKLNTRIVG
+455 VDEKLNSRIVG
-466 DSFRLKQILSNIIGN
+466 DPFRLKQILSNIIGN

-490 IKISAYT
+490 IKVSAYISH
-497 ENDENFIITIQD
+497 ENFFTITIED
-509 SGIGIEKGN
+509 TGIGIEKGN
-518 QKLVFEEFAQANESI
+518 QKLVFEEFAQANENI

-550 ISILGGTL
+550 ITILGGSL
-558 SLESTFGKGST
+558 QLESTFGKGST
-569 FEIQLPLLFDHSQ
+569 FEIQLPLLFDNS
-582 NITTETKKPI
+582 TTEIEEVKKTI
-592 LRNTQKQTFIVI
+592 VRNTKKQTFVVI

-618 RQEGHQV
+618 KQEKHQV
-625 LSFNSAIKAL
+625 LSFNSAVKAL
-635 ETIQNTKFDFV
+635 EAIKNTSFDFI

-653 EIDGFM
+653 EMDGFL
-659 FLQKLRNSGHS
+659 FLEKLKSLANTK
-670 SYQNQPII
+670 YKNQPII

-686 DASVYSEAGFT
+686 DFSVYSNAGFT
-697 TVIKKPYSPRILLET
+697 TVIKKPYSPKVLLET
-712 IQHILKNDTL
+712 IQHILDNEEL
-722 PNFQINEEETQTSY
+722 PKIEINEVEEKTSSE
-736 RLYSL
+736 LYSL
-741 ETLKEFLGND
+741 ETLKDFLGFD
-751 HEALKEVLKS
+751 TKALKEVLKS
-761 FIENNSEN
+761 FIESSNDN
-769 LAFLETAITEKN
+769 LILLEHAITEKN
-781 ILEINTI
+781 SAEIRSI
-788 AHRIAPMFKQIQA
+788 AHRIAPMFRQIQA
-801 REIGEILKTLERK
+801 NEIGTILKILEK
-814 DLEISDL
+814 NDLENIDTISI
-821 DDLFK
+821 FK
-826 DLKSKSELLFTALN
+826 DLKAKTDLLFSALSQ
-840 KEIL
+840 EII

>member
-1 LIWFY
+1 
-6 FSEIKFLDKLQYIP
+6 
-20 TIKKLHQPQT
+20 
-30 NNMESKK
+30 MESKK
-37 SYTALKVLF
+37 SYMPIKVLF
-46 SYVALLALVVTVG
+46 SYIALLGLVVTVG
-59 WFLYSENQVYNKLE
+59 WFLYAENVVYNKLE
-73 SKIAFE
+73 NKIAFE
-79 KTKILRVSK
+79 KTKILKVSK

-99 ARKTIQNNSEQDFKS
+99 ARKTIQTNSEEDFKS
-114 YLIETDSLKSR
+114 YLTETDSLKSR
-125 IDTLKEIVTTQYQKT
+125 IDTLKQIVTTQYQKT
-140 LLDSVTYLLAEKTK
+140 LLDSVTYLLSEKTK
-154 NIRQLKTIKNKAE
+154 NIKQLKTIKNKAD

-199 QLGAYQRNV
+199 QLGSYQRNV

-227 LSKKASDS
+227 LSKQASDS

-302 KKVNQIVTASA
+302 KKVNEIVTASA

-333 SQVYKKQ
+333 SQVYKKK

-424 KVPFLLPEII
+424 KVPFLLPEVI

-455 VDEKLNTRIVG
+455 VDDKLSTRIVG
-466 DSFRLKQILSNIIGN
+466 DPFRLKQILSNIIGN

-490 IKISAYT
+490 IKISAYIT
-497 ENDENFIITIQD
+497 ENNDFFVVSIQD

-518 QKLVFEEFAQANESI
+518 QQLVFEEFAQANENI

-550 ISILGGTL
+550 ISILGGNL
-558 SLESTFGKGST
+558 RLESTFGKGST
-569 FEIQLPLLFDHSQ
+569 FQIQLPLLFDHSQ
-582 NITTETKKPI
+582 NIPVEKKKPI
-592 LRNTQKQTFIVI
+592 ILNTQKQTFIVL

-618 RQEGHQV
+618 RQEKHEV
-625 LSFNSAIKAL
+625 FSFNSAEKAL
-635 ETIQNTKFDFV
+635 EAIENTPFDFI

-653 EIDGFM
+653 EMDGFM
-659 FLQKLRNSGHS
+659 FLEKLKNSGYS
-670 SYQNQPII
+670 TFKNQPAI

-686 DASVYSEAGFT
+686 DAAVYTEAGFT
-697 TVIKKPYSPRILLET
+697 TVIQKPYSPKILLET
-712 IQHILKNDTL
+712 IHRILEHDTL
-722 PNFQINEEETQTSY
+722 PTADINEKEETVTSE
-736 RLYSL
+736 LYTL
-741 ETLKEFLGND
+741 DTLKEFLGND
-751 HEALKEVLKS
+751 EEALKEILKS
-761 FIENNSEN
+761 FIENSSQN
-769 LAFLETAITEKN
+769 LNALEIAVNEKN
-781 ILEINTI
+781 TAEINSI
-788 AHRIAPMFKQIQA
+788 AHRMAPMFKQIQT
-801 REIGEILKTLERK
+801 REIGDILRVLESKTLDVSEAAA
-814 DLEISDL
+814 I
-821 DDLFK
+821 FGT
-826 DLKSKSELLFTALN
+826 LKSKTTVLFDALRE
-840 KEIL
+840 EIV

>member
-1 LIWFY
+1 
-6 FSEIKFLDKLQYIP
+6 
-20 TIKKLHQPQT
+20 
-30 NNMESKK
+30 MESKK

-59 WFLYSENQVYNKLE
+59 WFLYSENVVYNKLE
-73 SKIAFE
+73 DKIAFE

-99 ARKTIQNNSEQDFKS
+99 ARKTIQTNSESDFKN
-114 YLIETDSLKSR
+114 YLIETDSLRAR
-125 IDTLKEIVTTQYQKT
+125 IDTLKQIVTTEYQKV
-140 LLDSVTYLLAEKTK
+140 LLDSVTYLLSEKTE
-154 NIRQLKTIKNKAE
+154 NIRKLKTIKNKAD

-191 QDFNKNPN
+191 QDFSKNPN
-199 QLGAYQRNV
+199 QLGSYQRNV

-227 LSKKASDS
+227 LSKQASDS

-265 LKNEIAISDQLR
+265 LKNEIAISEQLR

-302 KKVNQIVTASA
+302 RKVNEIVTASA
-313 IIGLVL
+313 IIGLIL
-319 TLFFSILIV
+319 TIFFSILIV

-333 SQVYKKQ
+333 SQLYKKQ

-411 DFSQIEAGKITIE
+411 DFSKIEAGKITIE
-424 KVPFLLPEII
+424 KVPFSLTEII
-434 DEVAKS
+434 EDTAKS
-440 IQTVYKQK
+440 IQSVYEQK

-455 VDEKLNTRIVG
+455 VDEKLKTRIVG
-466 DSFRLKQILSNIIGN
+466 DPFRLKQILTNIIGN
-481 AYKFTEEGF
+481 AFKFTEEGF
-490 IKISAYT
+490 IKISAYCT
-497 ENDENFIITIQD
+497 DDENSFAITIED
-509 SGIGIEKGN
+509 TGIGIEKGN

-550 ISILGGTL
+550 IAILGGSL
-558 SLESTFGKGST
+558 KLESTFGKGST
-569 FEIQLPLLFDHSQ
+569 FKIKLPLQFDSSTNTVEQ
-582 NITTETKKPI
+582 NEKPK
-592 LRNTQKQTFIVI
+592 LGFTQKLTFIVI
-604 DDDINLLNLTSGVL
+604 DDDTNLLNLTSGVL
-618 RQEGHQV
+618 RQEKHEV

-635 ETIQNTKFDFV
+635 ETIQNTPFDFV

-653 EIDGFM
+653 EMDGFM
-659 FLQKLRNSGHS
+659 FLKKLLTSEKGL
-670 SYQNQPII
+670 YKNQPVI

-686 DASVYSEAGFT
+686 EASVYIEAGFT
-697 TVIKKPYSPRILLET
+697 TVIKKPYSPKVLIET
-712 IQHILKNDTL
+712 IQSILADDRL
-722 PNFQINEEETQTSY
+722 PNTEINEQEVEETAAQ
-736 RLYSL
+736 LYSL
-741 ETLKEFLGND
+741 KTLKEFLGHDND
-751 HEALKEVLKS
+751 ALKDILKAFMAS
-761 FIENNSEN
+761 SNENFTALEN
-769 LAFLETAITEKN
+769 AIVEEN
-781 ILEINTI
+781 IADIRAI
-788 AHRIAPMFKQIQA
+788 AHRIAPMFKQIEA
-801 REIGEILKTLERK
+801 REIGAILKILEQN
-814 DLEISDL
+814 DLEIEQVKDIYQ
-821 DDLFK
+821 
-826 DLKSKSELLFTALN
+826 DLKIKRNLLFNALQQ
-840 KEIL
+840 EII